1 MNPHNYLIA
10 MLDAYVE
17 WLNAWLSSEL
27 ERTPEEAYHP
37 PRYTMQ
43 TFTDNHPRIVGLAIT
58 GASNTYQ
65 RVLVEACVYDGDEGG
80 PTDLTAWFDLD
91 TNDGTN
97 PLVAMVQ
104 GFDTNLQFII
114 REGKF
119 VNLPTDA

>member
-17 WLNAWLSSEL
+17 WLNMWLDADAI
-27 ERTPEEAYHP
+27 PQEAYHP
-37 PRYTMQ
+37 PRYTMS

-58 GASNTYQ
+58 GASSTYQ

-91 TNDGTN
+91 THEGTN
-97 PLVAMVQ
+97 PMIAMVQ
-104 GFDTNLQFII
+104 GFDTNLQFIF
-114 REGKF
+114 RDGKF
-119 VNLPTDA
+119 ENLPDA